1 MVIILTE
8 NLIVDAGKLVK
19 GLVSPQD
26 LTATYILLRH
36 MRPLRLVQA
45 ANLLVKYGWRAV
57 GFGQGTVMME
67 RM

>member
-1 MVIILTE
+1 MIILTE

-19 GLVSPQD
+19 GVVDPQD
-26 LTATYILLRH
+26 LTATYVLLRH
-36 MRPLRLVQA
+36 PRPIRLVQA

-57 GFGQGTVMME
+57 GFGQGSVMME